1 MRPVDGLT
9 AAALQRLFE
18 ATTELV
24 VDLEPGA
31 LADFPMAAEAA
42 TDLCAAVLEH
52 FRPADDQVR
61 GLKLVPGPA
70 LQHAERVVRMGVA
83 DYIKRV
89 RSAPTVHDIPSNHV
103 RRIP

>member
-42 TDLCAAVLEH
+42 TDLCAAVLDH
-52 FRPADDQVR
+52 FRPADEIR
-61 GLKLVPGPA
+61 RLELVPGPA